1 MEISLRRET
10 KLVLGQRMYQSMN
23 LLQMSTAELNSYL
36 NELSMENPLLEE
48 KPPVSSV
55 EARYMRSYSSSVK
68 NKNNGENLELP
79 IPDKSKNCLRSFLEE
94 QLFTMRLDCEMENA
108 VRLLIINLDSRGY
121 LPEAFLHS
129 SICQSQ
135 PELYS
140 KAHEILQ
147 SLEPAG
153 VGASSLSRCLC
164 IQLERMGEKD
174 SLPYVIC
181 ESWLEHLGK
190 NHINHISKELGVSEA
205 RIVRAKEH
213 IKSLNPIPSNGYN
226 DGACTVWAV
235 PDVEVVFE
243 DGEPVVY
250 SSDRFLPSYEINTYY
265 SRMAESDSISEEEKE
280 YFREKLSQA
289 QWAVSCVKRRR
300 DTLLK
305 CVSVIVEEQRDFFEY
320 GTMQLRPCSMAEV
333 ADRLGVHPSTVSRA
347 VKNKYISCKWGLF
360 PMSYLF
366 AQEVCGDTADY
377 ISGIIKEI
385 ISREDPARP
394 LSDNEISKRL
404 AAKGYDIA
412 RRTVAKYRDK
422 ANIPSATGRK
432 KR

>member
-1 MEISLRRET
+1 
-10 KLVLGQRMYQSMN
+10 
-23 LLQMSTAELNSYL
+23 
-36 NELSMENPLLEE
+36 MENFVYAASEQGLSREE
-48 KPPVSSV
+48 IR
-55 EARYMRSYSSSVK
+55 AA
-68 NKNNGENLELP
+68 L
-79 IPDKSKNCLRSFLEE
+79 
-94 QLFTMRLDCEMENA
+94 
-108 VRLLIINLDSRGY
+108 
-121 LPEAFLHS
+121 
-129 SICQSQ
+129 
-135 PELYS
+135 
-140 KAHEILQ
+140 LQ

-377 ISGIIKEI
+377 ISSIIKEI
-385 ISREDPARP
+385 ISGEDPAKP